1 MFKGRIQAD
10 PKGRQLEILDFQWKD
25 ISFGDLD
32 LDVLNDDDGCSGGID
47 NEVDDSEYDEYD
59 DDDDDQLHLQYN
71 DNDTYEYDDDAFV
84 DLMTK
89 LHAK

>member
-1 MFKGRIQAD
+1 MIWICV
-10 PKGRQLEILDFQWKD
+10 LN
-25 ISFGDLD
+25 
-32 LDVLNDDDGCSGGID
+32 VLNDDDGCSGSID
-47 NEVDDSEYDEYD
+47 NEVDNSEYDEYD
-59 DDDDDQLHLQYN
+59 DDDHDDDQLHFQYN